1 MQDILD
7 LMKKLRE
14 PGVVVDVSID
24 LIKQLAPAERETFV
38 RKMMEDFLPE
48 DLPPEQH
55 DDIVVKFLS
64 LIESG
69 DFEGFADQE
78 LKENNL

>member
-14 PGVVVDVSID
+14 PGVLVDVSID
-24 LIKQLAPAERETFV
+24 LLKKFSPTERETFV
-38 RKMMEDFLPE
+38 RKMIEDCSPN
-48 DLPPEQH
+48 DLSPEQRE
-55 DDIVVKFLS
+55 DVVLTYLS

-69 DFEGFADQE
+69 SFEGFADQE
-78 LKENNL
+78 LKENN